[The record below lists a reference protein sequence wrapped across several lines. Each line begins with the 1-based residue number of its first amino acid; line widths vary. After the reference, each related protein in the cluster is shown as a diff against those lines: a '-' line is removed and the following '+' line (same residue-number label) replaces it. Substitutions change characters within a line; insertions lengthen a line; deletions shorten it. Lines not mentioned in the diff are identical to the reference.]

1 LSKSNTNVKKLI
13 IMKFRNSWRSATKQW
28 DKLMIRLRISS
39 LDILTVEIDI
49 SRDFY
54 LLTVMNFTFKNR

>member
-1 LSKSNTNVKKLI
+1 
-13 IMKFRNSWRSATKQW
+13 MKFRNSWKSATKQW

-54 LLTVMNFTFKNR
+54 LITVMNFTFKNR